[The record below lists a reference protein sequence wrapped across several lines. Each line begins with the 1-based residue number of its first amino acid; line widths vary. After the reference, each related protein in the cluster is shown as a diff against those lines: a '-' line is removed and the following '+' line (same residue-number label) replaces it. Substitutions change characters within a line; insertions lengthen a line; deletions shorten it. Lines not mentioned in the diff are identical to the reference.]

1 MTAFYVMRIRA
12 GKMSLEEVH
21 ARWRSQVAAMLEEN
35 QSVKPV
41 SV

>member
-1 MTAFYVMRIRA
+1 MAAFYVMRIRA
-12 GKMSLEEVH
+12 GKMTPGEVP
-21 ARWRSQVAAMLEEN
+21 ARWRSQVAAVLEEN